1 MNDHDETKCYSIRVR
16 KLLNKARKM
25 IFETLRQIDCSNVN
39 QKKSFAVIDAYIN
52 TETRNGSDWKEI
64 LKQEQITANA
74 ILVKDQRL
82 WNCYPSYACLTI
94 RVWRF
99 LNVCFWFLDSWYW
112 SKNAVLNYALIT
124 NKMSVFGASILVI
137 V

>member
-82 WNCYPSYACLTI
+82 
-94 RVWRF
+94 
-99 LNVCFWFLDSWYW
+99 
-112 SKNAVLNYALIT
+112 
-124 NKMSVFGASILVI
+124 
-137 V
+137 